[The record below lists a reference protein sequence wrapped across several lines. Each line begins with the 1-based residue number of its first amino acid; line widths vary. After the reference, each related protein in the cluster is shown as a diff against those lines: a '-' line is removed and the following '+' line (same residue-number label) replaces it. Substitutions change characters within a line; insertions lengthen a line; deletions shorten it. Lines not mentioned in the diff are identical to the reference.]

1 MCFLKPLVRVKYLA
15 LLCVNDVCIK
25 LITRCLSYERVYE
38 ISTSTGCFKKKLL
51 VKTTRQETTHGL
63 LVEEHMVKLS
73 VVLNVKMNILVTCQK
88 RNLLPVFSAM
98 IKKTHR
104 IGLNIC
110 IYTGLS
116 NSTSRWLITSVVELN
131 MTKVEEQNLSL
142 SIWLISAADEH
153 VPVFMYDIA

>member
-15 LLCVNDVCIK
+15 FLCVNDVCIK

-38 ISTSTGCFKKKLL
+38 ISTSTGCFKKLL

-63 LVEEHMVKLS
+63 LVEERMVKIS

-116 NSTSRWLITSVVELN
+116 NSTSR
-131 MTKVEEQNLSL
+131 
-142 SIWLISAADEH
+142 
-153 VPVFMYDIA
+153 